1 MAVGVD
7 VWCCC
12 VLWTRVAVGVAVWC
26 CCVVLLCGVDV
37 WC

>member
-1 MAVGVD
+1 MVLTVLWTRVAVGVD

-26 CCVVLLCGVDV
+26 
-37 WC
+37 